1 MNLILVSNRRTSL
14 NPMGR
19 SQELP
24 LGVTGVRIRPPVGLK
39 KALERARLKP
49 LKRSEVLTI

>member
-1 MNLILVSNRRTSL
+1 
-14 NPMGR
+14 MGR

-49 LKRSEVLTI
+49 LKRSEVLTNLKNSFQ